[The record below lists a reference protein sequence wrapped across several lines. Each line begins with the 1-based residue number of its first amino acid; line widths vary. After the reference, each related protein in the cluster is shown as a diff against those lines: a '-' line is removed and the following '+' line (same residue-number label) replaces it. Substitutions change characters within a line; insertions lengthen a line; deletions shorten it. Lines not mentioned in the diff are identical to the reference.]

1 MDNRNIDITN
11 IMNEVLNNLKG
22 FDVAASNPRYGK
34 ILVRYIGTT
43 FCVTIEPMFNDN
55 EKGKE
60 ADNKP
65 FEEIVRSH
73 SFIWDGEL
81 KSKENK
87 IIDNR
92 NTHITNIMNDVLNN
106 LKGFDAAT
114 TNPRE
119 GIILVRY
126 NGTTFCVTIEPV
138 LKDYF
143 MYDNEEKGIE
153 ALEIIGDVLNEH
165 DKQLAIL
172 NKRLK
177 KIEKIYKKHK
187 KEPVNDKSIKTPG
200 NILYCPYCGHESIVP
215 VYNGYS
221 CVKCKSYFVI
231 EHDII

>member
-22 FDVAASNPRYGK
+22 FDAATTNPREGI
-34 ILVRYIGTT
+34 ILVRYNGTT
-43 FCVTIEPMFNDN
+43 FYVTIEPMFNDN

-92 NTHITNIMNDVLNN
+92 N
-106 LKGFDAAT
+106 
-114 TNPRE
+114 
-119 GIILVRY
+119 
-126 NGTTFCVTIEPV
+126 NGDI
-138 LKDYF
+138 
-143 MYDNEEKGIE
+143 
-153 ALEIIGDVLNEH
+153 LNEH

-187 KEPVNDKSIKTPG
+187 KESVNDKSIKTPDD
-200 NILYCPYCGHESIVP
+200 ILYCPYCGHESLVP